1 MTEANKNNRP
11 ARSARDA
18 RDARKPSGRGGK
30 SSGKGTSPQRKVTE
44 YTPRQR
50 ERMQQGL
57 RILARIIVRAHL
69 RRQAE
74 QADND

>member
-1 MTEANKNNRP
+1 MTEANKNDRP
-11 ARSARDA
+11 ARSA

-30 SSGKGTSPQRKVTE
+30 PSGKGTSPQRKVTE

-74 QADND
+74 SSGND

>member
-18 RDARKPSGRGGK
+18 RKPSGRGRK
-30 SSGKGTSPQRKVTE
+30 SSGQRDFAERNATE

-74 QADND
+74 LEDPE